1 MSWPCAVPNLVSK
14 STLMMGARRDGG
26 GAGINQTPPSQH
38 LEPSLALLQSL
49 TAYSQQP
56 RQLRH
61 VHCDAPSLIERQ
73 HLGDVSFSLRLASVD
88 VDEGLARCVQHL
100 EAARYLLDRPRWW
113 ETAW

>member
-61 VHCDAPSLIERQ
+61 VHCDAPGADLAAITCRRP
-73 HLGDVSFSLRLASVD
+73 HVLAS
-88 VDEGLARCVQHL
+88 ASPPR
-100 EAARYLLDRPRWW
+100 AITSRKARYRAAAPCGPRIRN
-113 ETAW
+113 